1 MKCVLSFYISYSTS
15 RSRFYKTKVKPLVIK
30 AESAIQQNHFAC
42 WLQAR
47 LSLKKFNVQVE

>member
-15 RSRFYKTKVKPLVIK
+15 RSRFYKSKVKTLVIK
-30 AESAIQQNHFAC
+30 AESAIQENHFAC

-47 LSLKKFNVQVE
+47 LSFEKI

>member
-15 RSRFYKTKVKPLVIK
+15 PLVYKTKVKPLVIK
-30 AESAIQQNHFAC
+30 AESAIQENHFAC

-47 LSLKKFNVQVE
+47 LSLKKN